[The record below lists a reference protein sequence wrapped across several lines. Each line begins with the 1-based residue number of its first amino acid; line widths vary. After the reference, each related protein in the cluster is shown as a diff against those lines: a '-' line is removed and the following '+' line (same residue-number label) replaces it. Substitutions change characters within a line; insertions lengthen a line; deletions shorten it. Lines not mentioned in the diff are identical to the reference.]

1 MKKTISVLFIIGSF
15 LAILDL
21 TSTEA
26 IYEELIFIFITFHWF
41 WIQKEKIKLP
51 RFIIFSYLFLASTSL
66 HGFFYVYLTDF
77 ELYIRIISLALFAI
91 SLFFFIKQICWKKK

>member
-1 MKKTISVLFIIGSF
+1 MKKIISALLITGSF

-51 RFIIFSYLFLASTSL
+51 KFIIFSYLFLASTSL
-66 HGFFYVYLTDF
+66 HGFFHVYLANF
-77 ELYIRIISLALFAI
+77 ELYIIIVSLALFTI
-91 SLFFFIKQICWKKK
+91 SLFFFIKQNSWKKK